1 MRSRFTL
8 ITPPDPFEPIYYD
21 QSPETVAVRFR
32 DDIVT
37 AEMQRP
43 GEQRIRLVGGYFSL
57 SGVLGG
63 IGASFALLTLAASL
77 IPKISIHLSTGAVL
91 EAALIGAVTCWA
103 NLRTAWLLR
112 ARRRTGAYLAIVY
125 FALMLA
131 NVGGAASIAPI
142 ALGTIGL
149 ILTATIWK
157 YLD

>member
-1 MRSRFTL
+1 MASPVMRVARRRSSARRRSTSRWITPYGRSDRSSPVPKRTSNPSAGEPGMRSRFTL

-21 QSPETVAVRFR
+21 QSPDTVAVRFR
-32 DDIVT
+32 DDVVT

-91 EAALIGAVTCWA
+91 EAALIGGVTCWA
-103 NLRTAWLLR
+103 NL
-112 ARRRTGAYLAIVY
+112 
-125 FALMLA
+125 
-131 NVGGAASIAPI
+131 
-142 ALGTIGL
+142 
-149 ILTATIWK
+149 
-157 YLD
+157 